1 MDESANDRSIGTLL
15 RVLRERGWLPRE
27 DGPDLRNEV
36 EGKFAQS
43 KHAIP
48 SPALHLYPFLRS
60 STRAVV
66 YVRSLLKRRP
76 LFSLRTGCIRGEDDR
91 EGFDNSAC
99 ETEG

>member
-48 SPALHLYPFLRS
+48 SPALHPLSFLS
-60 STRAVV
+60 ILDSCLV

-76 LFSLRTGCIRGEDDR
+76 LFSLRTGCIRGEEDR
-91 EGFDNSAC
+91 EGFDNSAY